1 MAARCKYGKLKN
13 PIGRRRCKKPPRS
26 GRRLSSGLSGL
37 GRPRRRK
44 SGTKGRTCVRRKR
57 GADGV
62 MRCASFGGLGAAK
75 KRKTRKKGLRGD
87 VKTCVQYAK
96 YPKAGG
102 GSVTR
107 CALFRF
113 AGKGRKRPGPGIRKA
128 AGMKSRYRYRTA
140 AARARTAATKARGA
154 RKHTAQR
161 TPQALRRRA

>member
-1 MAARCKYGKLKN
+1 MAPRCKYGKLKN

-26 GRRLSSGLSGL
+26 GRRLSSGLAGL
-37 GRPRRRK
+37 GRSRK
-44 SGTKGRTCVRRKR
+44 RPGNKGKTCVRRKR

-75 KRKTRKKGLRGD
+75 KRKPKKGLRGD

-96 YPKAGG
+96 YPASGG

-107 CALFRF
+107 CALFRY

-128 AGMKSRYRYRTA
+128 AGMKSKYRYRTA
-140 AARARTAATKARGA
+140 AARARTAATRARGA
-154 RKHTAQR
+154 RRHTAVR
-161 TPQALRRRA
+161 GPQALRRRA